1 MAKKEPNI
9 ADLLSAMKKN
19 QQNEMSR
26 DHQEANNA
34 HADAVAIKG
43 SMDNLNRSFSS
54 ALGER
59 LDQMAMERSP
69 FETVDLLDQ
78 IRLGVDGMK
87 LSLGQRFRRFFTN
100 FLGLMPSLAARK
112 AAREA
117 DLATKLV
124 AIDTRSI
131 AESALA
137 QLDAMREQNGLSK
150 IATDRDERRAKAIFG
165 AKGFWGKQFSRMGG
179 AFSFLTR
186 SGGKAKEKENE
197 ERRHKSRH
205 ITLLEAILK
214 ALGGQAEEEGP
225 EDGGRPK
232 GRWARWASALKKLAL
247 IGGILIG
254 LAIAPFIFFSSFVK
268 QLGVE
273 TKAIGSWI
281 KKTAR
286 WGKGTFFDPIKNA
299 FNRIMKVG
307 GWADEFKKSFD
318 TKWKNFKARFTPSG
332 LIGIFNRLKMR
343 LNAMKIGVNTAVDD
357 ALKAFQ
363 KSKVGAN
370 VSGVFS
376 NLRGK
381 WSNALSKLTAST
393 NAAAGARGRPPGRT
407 APNPFQALRSSF
419 STAQANMTSRI
430 AGWSQAFSKSPI
442 VQKLGT
448 MFNALKAPFIAVQE
462 FLQGKKAARPAGM
475 PPMLA
480 APSGGGGIMK
490 VVSGI
495 SNFFRTVGGKI
506 MKIPGVSLVTK
517 PAAFLG
523 RMFGKLFWPITAIF
537 AIFDG
542 VKQWKTDEGFSEETK
557 PKTIMGKIRA
567 SVTRALANLVGMF
580 LDMPKQLITWILDKA
595 GLGKET
601 VVVAGREL
609 KQDAPWM
616 QKLKAFNFSD
626 LLFGFIWK
634 IGSIPGQI
642 ISFIGDLIS
651 DPLGTIKGIFNSQWV
666 KDHIWDSGQQAKPGP
681 KGATGSPMRLFG
693 IPLVMPSFPDIKWP
707 DWGALFKAYIYDGD
721 PQDGSSVKI
730 FGVSLTFPSL
740 PDDFS
745 LLDILP
751 DWLRN
756 PKEFFSDWFKGV
768 KSFFGFG
775 EEDSF
780 DAMKEEMAANQ
791 AIIDRLLAKEK
802 SGATEAS
809 ILEHGTKGLKGLKMG
824 RGGGEA
830 AKLVQAVKD
839 NQKLAQNI
847 EDMKVG
853 TNTSLGVTLVN
864 SAGQEILS
872 RDFLRNGALAGSL
885 AVMSGGAMA
894 GAGGGNLAV
903 DSSVSNTAVSVTV
916 PATVTDTTTVIQ
928 SQYPGG
934 PFSNLF

>member
-9 ADLLSAMKKN
+9 ADLLAAMQKN
-19 QQNEMSR
+19 QQVEQS
-26 DHQEANNA
+26 QENRQSDNA
-34 HADAVAIKG
+34 HADAVQIKG
-43 SMDNLNRSFSS
+43 GLDNLNKTFTSS
-54 ALGER
+54 LGDR
-59 LDQMAMERSP
+59 LDKMATERTP
-69 FETVDLLDQ
+69 FETVELLDQ

-87 LSLGQRFRRFFTN
+87 LSLGQRFGRFFTN
-100 FLGLMPSLAARK
+100 FLGIMPSLAARK
-112 AAREA
+112 AARQA

-124 AIDTRSI
+124 AIDTRTI
-131 AESALA
+131 AETAIE
-137 QLDAMREQNGLSK
+137 QLDAMRESSGLSK
-150 IATDRDERRAKAIFG
+150 IASDRDDRRAKAIFG
-165 AKGFWGKQFSRMGG
+165 AKGFWGKQFSRMGSG
-179 AFSFLTR
+179 LSFITR

-205 ITLLEAILK
+205 ITLLEAILA
-214 ALGGQAEEEGP
+214 ALGGKAEEEGP

-232 GRWARWASALKKLAL
+232 GKWAKWAMALKKLAM

-254 LAIAPFIFFSSFVK
+254 LAIAPFIFFGSFVK

-273 TKAIGSWI
+273 TKAIGAWI

-307 GWADEFKKSFD
+307 GWADEFKKGFD
-318 TKWKNFKARFTPSG
+318 AKWKNFKARFTPSSLMG
-332 LIGIFNRLKMR
+332 VFNRMKMR
-343 LNAMKIGVNTAVDD
+343 LNAMRMGVNTSIDD
-357 ALKAFQ
+357 ALKTFQ
-363 KSKVGAN
+363 KSKVGGN

-381 WSNALSKLTAST
+381 WNTALSNLKTAT
-393 NAAAGARGRPPGRT
+393 NNAATRHT
-407 APNPFQALRSSF
+407 
-419 STAQANMTSRI
+419 TKM
-430 AGWSQAFSKSPI
+430 AGWGQAFSKSPA
-442 VQKLGT
+442 VARLGT

-462 FLQGKKAARPAGM
+462 FLTGKKVAKPAGM

-480 APSGGGGIMK
+480 GGAKSGGIMK

-495 SNFFRTVGGKI
+495 SGFFRTVGGKI
-506 MKIPGVSLVTK
+506 MGIPGVSLVTK

-567 SVTRALANLVGMF
+567 SITRALANLVGMF

-595 GLGKET
+595 GLGKEEKRVGARGAKVT
-601 VVVAGREL
+601 V
-609 KQDAPWM
+609 DAPWM
-616 QKLKAFNFSD
+616 KTLKEFSFSD
-626 LLFGFIWK
+626 LIFKLVWK
-634 IGSIPGQI
+634 VGSIPGMI
-642 ISFIGDLIS
+642 VSFIGDLLS

-681 KGATGSPMRLFG
+681 KGAKGSPMRLFG

-707 DWGALFKAYIYDGD
+707 DWGGIFKAYIYDGD
-721 PQDGSSVKI
+721 PQDGSTVKI

-745 LLDILP
+745 LLDLLP

-756 PKEFFSDWFKGV
+756 PKEFFSGWFKGV

-775 EEDSF
+775 EEDTPE
-780 DAMKEEMAANQ
+780 AMEKQMAANQ

-809 ILEHGTKGLKGLKMG
+809 ILEHGTKGLKGLRTY
-824 RGGGEA
+824 RGGSEVSTLI
-830 AKLVQAVKD
+830 KAVRE
-839 NQKLAQNI
+839 NEKLAQNI

-894 GAGGGNLAV
+894 GGGGGNLAV

-916 PATVTDTTTVIQ
+916 PATISDPTTMMD
-928 SQYPGG
+928 SQDPG
-934 PFSNLF
+934 PWRARY